1 MACIPQPCCRL
12 RDLGAPKHAGNA
24 AALHSATP
32 SPRRPTRVARVPAH
46 PRALPTRRPP
56 LLLPLPPGPKPLAR
70 PRQRGEPPPA
80 GRRPAGPGA
89 APWSCAQHRGCSGG
103 GRGALPQLG
112 WRRCPDRTA
121 AAVPQ
126 PASWRACWRHCGRG
140 ARGEGGGAGARGL
153 PCKCSG
159 GERTDTPRG
168 RAQNQHHSP
177 GPTHAPAA
185 PCAPAHKHGGCTW
198 IQRCGAQHG
207 SCGQRAGGAGPPR
220 WPCGRRGPDPLQAAR
235 ALHATHARGTAEGR
249 RCATCHLCALGRVS
263 VRSSLRGAPRVHRVG
278 QPARPQQPRCAP
290 HPPLQPSRSWRGQA
304 SWFWTAPFLTP
315 PLGGHRDRGCAAH
328 TKDFITLL

>member
-140 ARGEGGGAGARGL
+140 AGGEGGGQGRVDCRANAAAGSAPTRRAGAPRINTTALVPPMPRLRPAHLLTNTVAAPGSSAAEPSTGPVVSGL
-153 PCKCSG
+153 G
-159 GERTDTPRG
+159 
-168 RAQNQHHSP
+168 AP
-177 GPTHAPAA
+177 GPPA
-185 PCAPAHKHGGCTW
+185 G
-198 IQRCGAQHG
+198 
-207 SCGQRAGGAGPPR
+207 RAGGAGRIRCRLPAPSTPPTPGALLR
-220 WPCGRRGPDPLQAAR
+220 ADAAPP
-235 ALHATHARGTAEGR
+235 
-249 RCATCHLCALGRVS
+249 ATC
-263 VRSSLRGAPRVHRVG
+263 APL
-278 QPARPQQPRCAP
+278 A
-290 HPPLQPSRSWRGQA
+290 A
-304 SWFWTAPFLTP
+304 SA
-315 PLGGHRDRGCAAH
+315 
-328 TKDFITLL
+328 